1 MFDNWFFILPW
12 FRVDLIAMLCYA
24 SYIIFY
30 QESRKKVAHFH
41 FLINFAI
48 QEVMKIMIGFRV
60 AKEYKKFLQKLAE
73 EENRTLSSFLNNA
86 VLTYIKDHK
95 GITWKKPKE

>member
-1 MFDNWFFILPW
+1 
-12 FRVDLIAMLCYA
+12 ML
-24 SYIIFY
+24 
-30 QESRKKVAHFH
+30 
-41 FLINFAI
+41 NFAI

-60 AKEYKKFLQKLAE
+60 AKEFKKFLQELAD

-95 GITWKKPKE
+95 GLTWKKPKE